1 MVILHICVD
10 LTLLPSGRLIVIGL
24 MVGFIFSMSVPS
36 ITKIDVA
43 PVSAIA
49 RNSSMSMFA

>member
-1 MVILHICVD
+1 MVILHVCVD

-24 MVGFIFSMSVPS
+24 IVGFIFSMGVPS

-43 PVSAIA
+43 PVSMIA
-49 RNSSMSMFA
+49 CDTSMNMFA